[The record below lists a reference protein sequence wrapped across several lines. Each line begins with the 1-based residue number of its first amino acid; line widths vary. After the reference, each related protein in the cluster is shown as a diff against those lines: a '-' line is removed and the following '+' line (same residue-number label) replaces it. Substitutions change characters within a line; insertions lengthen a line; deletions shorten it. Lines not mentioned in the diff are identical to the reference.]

1 MSNQPGSRVAL
12 VRQFNRFYTRQIGV
26 LNRGF
31 LDSRF
36 SLTDVR
42 VLYELRHH
50 DRLTA
55 SALGQELALDAA
67 YLSRILR
74 EFAREGLLVK
84 RPSKSDRRRT
94 HLRLTA
100 KGRRVFDAIETRQ

>member
-1 MSNQPGSRVAL
+1 MTNRHADVCVAE
-12 VRQFNRFYTRQIGV
+12 VRQFNRFYTRQIGA

-31 LDSRF
+31 LDSEF

-50 DRLTA
+50 EGLTA
-55 SALGQELALDAA
+55 SVLGEELALDAA

-74 EFAREGLLVK
+74 EFEHKGLLVK
-84 RPSKSDRRRT
+84 SASKSDRRRT
-94 HLRLTA
+94 HLRLS
-100 KGRRVFDAIETRQ
+100 